1 MANLII
7 LGISLLTFFIL
18 ALSVVLVAKL
28 VILGILSSISLI
40 LALYTFFFLT
50 TSFFTA
56 LLNLLKSTGTGTY
69 LSTSNLCTLPE
80 VSTPAAIFKSAFV
93 A

>member
-40 LALYTFFFLT
+40 LALYTFFF
-50 TSFFTA
+50 
-56 LLNLLKSTGTGTY
+56 
-69 LSTSNLCTLPE
+69 
-80 VSTPAAIFKSAFV
+80 
-93 A
+93 